1 MINKIQIK
9 NQLEMTRLERRDVVY
24 VTRNVNRLI
33 ELDSAEKM
41 LMRELIQLIVNETLN
56 RKVG

>member
-1 MINKIQIK
+1 MISKIQIK
-9 NQLEMTRLERRDVVY
+9 SQLEMIRLERHEVVF

-41 LMRELIQLIVNETLN
+41 LMRELIQLIVNETLDV
-56 RKVG
+56 KAG